1 VDQTSETKTARNV
14 VLEGGPAGI
23 TPGAVLDGRPLG
35 DNDRLKIPHQGGYEH
50 FERLDGEGVDTGV
63 DTAVYRWVARTKVA
77 E

>member
-1 VDQTSETKTARNV
+1 VDQTSETKAARYV

-23 TPGAVLDGRPLG
+23 APRAVLDERPLG

-50 FERLDGEGVDTGV
+50 FERLDGEGVDP
-63 DTAVYRWVARTKVA
+63 AVYRWVARTKVA

>member
-1 VDQTSETKTARNV
+1 MDQTPKIPGPRHV

-23 TPGAVLDGRPLG
+23 TPGAVPDGHRLDDR
-35 DNDRLKIPHQGGYEH
+35 DRLKIPHQGGYEH
-50 FERLDGEGVDTGV
+50 FERQQGEAA

>member
-1 VDQTSETKTARNV
+1 VDQTSESKAARY

-50 FERLDGEGVDTGV
+50 FERTDGEGADP
-63 DTAVYRWVARTKVA
+63 AVYRWVARTKVA

>member
-1 VDQTSETKTARNV
+1 VDQTPQSPGPRY

-23 TPGAVLDGRPLG
+23 TPGAVPDGR
-35 DNDRLKIPHQGGYEH
+35 DRLKIPHQGGYEH
-50 FERLDGEGVDTGV
+50 FERLDGAASDTGA

>member
-1 VDQTSETKTARNV
+1 MDQTPQIPGPRYV

-23 TPGAVLDGRPLG
+23 KPGAVLDDR
-35 DNDRLKIPHQGGYEH
+35 DRLKIPHQGGYEH
-50 FERLDGEGVDTGV
+50 FERLDGSAAA